1 MAAKDQGIRIRKSY
15 SKLQYTQ
22 DKKGAWE
29 VKRVPLEGA
38 LKSGDELEVSL
49 RVTARSAYENLMLE
63 FFPAGMEVVQ
73 KPEEFIRAWCGWWY
87 RGYDHQEARDD
98 RMVYFL
104 DRVHEGE
111 RIFSYIL
118 RAETPGTF
126 IALPARSELMYYPE
140 ISGHSGS
147 NRIRIVD

>member
-1 MAAKDQGIRIRKSY
+1 MR
-15 SKLQYTQ
+15 L
-22 DKKGAWE
+22 
-29 VKRVPLEGA
+29 
-38 LKSGDELEVSL
+38 
-49 RVTARSAYENLMLE
+49 TARSAYENLMLE
-63 FFPAGMEVVQ
+63 DFFPAGMEVVQ

-111 RIFSYIL
+111 RTFSYIL

-126 IALPARSELMYYPE
+126 IALPARSELIKQVGNTRPGQGQALLSSRSTMGAAERFHGRQGPGD
-140 ISGHSGS
+140 SHP
-147 NRIRIVD
+147 